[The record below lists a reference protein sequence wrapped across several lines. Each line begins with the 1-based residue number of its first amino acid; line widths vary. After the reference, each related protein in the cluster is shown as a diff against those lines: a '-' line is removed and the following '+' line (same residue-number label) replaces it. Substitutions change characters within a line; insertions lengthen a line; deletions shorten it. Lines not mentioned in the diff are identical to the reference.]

1 MGKVEELRCEKGKV
15 RGRLKAEELGVRV
28 NDGNKGGRV
37 KGGIMGKRLGEGLTV
52 GKGEW
57 LSKRGET
64 WGSCMWEK
72 L

>member
-1 MGKVEELRCEKGKV
+1 MEELRCEKGKV

-52 GKGEW
+52 GKGGMV
-57 LSKRGET
+57 K
-64 WGSCMWEK
+64 
-72 L
+72 